1 MMLVSRLSMS
11 KRRLSKH
18 QLARISQNQHRELGF
33 DETDSVDAQ
42 TSLEKCNGR
51 IISHY
56 GQHVDVE
63 SLITGDEGRRIR
75 CTQRSNLPRLVTG
88 DLVVWSDD
96 GADGGVVLALGQ
108 RRNFFGR
115 PNPVGSVQGYG
126 CQYRYSARRVRIFS
140 NSSCKPYRSL
150 SRSNRTTATVRR
162 FGFEH
167 KLDLLNQKELI

>member
-1 MMLVSRLSMS
+1 MS

-18 QLARISQNQHRELGF
+18 QLARISQNQRKELGF
-33 DETDSVDAQ
+33 DKTDSVDAQ

-63 SLITGDEGRRIR
+63 SLITEDEGRLIR

-108 RRNFFGR
+108 R
-115 PNPVGSVQGYG
+115 
-126 CQYRYSARRVRIFS
+126 
-140 NSSCKPYRSL
+140 
-150 SRSNRTTATVRR
+150 
-162 FGFEH
+162 
-167 KLDLLNQKELI
+167 